1 LAPSK
6 ETVGASG
13 KKLLSLRHRD
23 HYSEEKIMAI
33 ETSKNLGGVGAILM
47 FIGFIPWVPYGWI
60 LALVGLILSLIGFK
74 GLADHFREAGV
85 FNNAL
90 YATIV
95 AVIGVVVAVGLLMVA
110 AVGLLTELGIDFA
123 NIAEWSATASQITD
137 MTVLNV
143 LLDFVVWVVLAG
155 VVVWVCLIIGAV
167 LLRKSLGVVSEKSGV
182 GLFGTTGLI
191 MLIGAAI
198 PIIGLL
204 LLWIGLLLLA
214 VAFFSLR
221 PQQEMSAATPT

>member
-1 LAPSK
+1 
-6 ETVGASG
+6 
-13 KKLLSLRHRD
+13 
-23 HYSEEKIMAI
+23 
-33 ETSKNLGGVGAILM
+33 
-47 FIGFIPWVPYGWI
+47 
-60 LALVGLILSLIGFK
+60 
-74 GLADHFREAGV
+74 
-85 FNNAL
+85 
-90 YATIV
+90 
-95 AVIGVVVAVGLLMVA
+95 MVA